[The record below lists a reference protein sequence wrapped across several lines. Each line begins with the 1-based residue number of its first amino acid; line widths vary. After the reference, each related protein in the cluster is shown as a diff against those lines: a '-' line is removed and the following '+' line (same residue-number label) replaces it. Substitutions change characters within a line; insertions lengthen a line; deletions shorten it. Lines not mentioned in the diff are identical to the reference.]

1 MQLLPLVLVFV
12 TYNGIFK
19 LLLVRIQVTSLL
31 NLHMVV
37 SHERPKVTICINT
50 GDELEVFFQ
59 GNGL

>member
-1 MQLLPLVLVFV
+1 MLVFGSCG
-12 TYNGIFK
+12 GIFK
-19 LLLVRIQVTSLL
+19 LLLLRIQVTSLL

-50 GDELEVFFQ
+50 SYELEVFFQ